1 MQEQSMKEEFTRQSW
16 YVWSEGF
23 RTSFREFQD
32 IARAIG
38 EANLLTEA
46 FEKKFNTEGK

>member
-1 MQEQSMKEEFTRQSW
+1 MQEQNMKEEFTRQSW

-23 RTSFREFQD
+23 RYSYREYRD
-32 IARAIG
+32 IGRAIS

-46 FEKKFNTEGK
+46 FEKKFKMKG

>member
-1 MQEQSMKEEFTRQSW
+1 MENNQDTLKESFAKQCWWT
-16 YVWSEGF
+16 WSEGF
-23 RTSFREFQD
+23 RYSYREY
-32 IARAIG
+32 RAIS